1 MSTYWY
7 AIEEDISLAKLEEVN
22 NVLAEKKEPVIELF
36 HDILED
42 SFWLSRT
49 VDGKNSN
56 LKVHDYSSKEG
67 KFSRLTRYGQNG
79 KNPTGELVLRPL
91 VEIGKLTIVSEF
103 DERSPYAQAQ
113 MQAMKDVEPDE
124 KFVQKRLGEQTE
136 EMASLMDEP
145 KQHGLTMSQLE
156 NMRDECTDAKE
167 KDYWRGRVDAFK
179 GSVRYQNWFSQK
191 TGGLKVS
198 A

>member
-67 KFSRLTRYGQNG
+67 
-79 KNPTGELVLRPL
+79 
-91 VEIGKLTIVSEF
+91 
-103 DERSPYAQAQ
+103 
-113 MQAMKDVEPDE
+113 
-124 KFVQKRLGEQTE
+124 
-136 EMASLMDEP
+136 
-145 KQHGLTMSQLE
+145 
-156 NMRDECTDAKE
+156 
-167 KDYWRGRVDAFK
+167 
-179 GSVRYQNWFSQK
+179 
-191 TGGLKVS
+191 
-198 A
+198 